1 MTIISSENPGAET
14 RALELEVEALE
25 IEIEELKAANT
36 RLQIIVAE
44 NDEDFGETLDRLNEC
59 EKLLD
64 AIYIMVKVAPG
75 NYHGDNGYAF
85 IRNMIAA
92 FKDPI
97 PF

>member
-1 MTIISSENPGAET
+1 MTIISSE
-14 RALELEVEALE
+14 RDWVIEALA

-44 NDEDFGETLDRLNEC
+44 NDEGFAETLDKLDKC

-64 AIYIMVKVAPG
+64 AIYEMVKVAPG
-75 NYHGDNGYAF
+75 YHSDNGYGF
-85 IRNMIAA
+85 IRNMIARVR
-92 FKDPI
+92 DPI

>member
-1 MTIISSENPGAET
+1 MTIISNENERTET
-14 RALELEVEALE
+14 RALELQVEALE

-44 NDEDFGETLDRLNEC
+44 NDEGFAETLDKLDKC

-64 AIYIMVKVAPG
+64 AIYEMVKVAPG
-75 NYHGDNGYAF
+75 FQRDNGYSF
-85 IRNMIAA
+85 IRNMIASVR
-92 FKDPI
+92 DPI

>member
-1 MTIISSENPGAET
+1 MTIISSEKD
-14 RALELEVEALE
+14 RAIEALE

-44 NDEDFGETLDRLNEC
+44 NDEDFAETLDKLDKC

-64 AIYIMVKVAPG
+64 AIYEMVKVAPG
-75 NYHGDNGYAF
+75 YYGDNGYTF
-85 IRNMIAA
+85 IRNMIASVR
-92 FKDPI
+92 DPI